1 MKFVLGNRNIPKLLR
16 LYNGDFVSSLND
28 KINIFNSNNGRFKST
43 INISYT
49 IHSLVI
55 LKNDYLLVSGS
66 NKAEIWDAYTGK
78 RVHSFDGLSNEI
90 YSLLVLNDKLAIDDG
105 KVVHIK
111 EIGKLINKWLNR
123 FPKFFMNNFLI

>member
-66 NKAEIWDAYTGK
+66 NKVEIWDAYTGK
-78 RVHSFDGLSNEI
+78 RRHTFDGLSNKI
-90 YSLLVLNDKLAIDDG
+90 NSLLVLNDKLVIDDG

-111 EIGKLINKWLNR
+111 EIGKLTNKLLNQ
-123 FPKFFMNNFLI
+123 F